1 MFSVHTTPVEFKNA
15 TISVHFGIVFEEN
28 SDREVTRDAIISEN
42 LRFQIVFR
50 PREN

>member
-15 TISVHFGIVFEEN
+15 TISGHFGIVFEEN
-28 SDREVTRDAIISEN
+28 SVMEITRDAIISEN